1 MMAKTSI
8 PSLRLLVVM
17 SAVALLLA
25 LLISCQKTPEQLTA
39 PPSQH
44 ESLDDLSAIN
54 VSVSQNLDKVK
65 EVQKR
70 QTNGLLKIDN
80 VIGTGVTAFPE
91 GGYAIKI
98 MTQKAGM
105 ENSLPK
111 VLEGVPIIVANI
123 GKVNAHDVFTE
134 RYRPVECGVS
144 GGSYNYY
151 RSNQHGYIYDGG
163 TIGCVVQKAGKK
175 YFLSNNHVFAHA
187 NREPIGAP
195 VVQPGLIDVGGVQ
208 NPEDI
213 VANLSAFN
221 RILFGAL
228 RNTNVID
235 AAIAEIQPGIEFN
248 CAMISGYTPST
259 VVATAEIGMPVKKTG
274 RTTGLTFGEVTDV
287 NVTIVVNYGLD
298 GKARFDNQIGFTDI
312 ADSGDSGSLVVT
324 ESGNQPLGLEF
335 AGSDV
340 ASFGNPIQAVLDYFG
355 VQICG
360 D

>member
-1 MMAKTSI
+1 MKAKTSL
-8 PSLRLLVVM
+8 PSLKVLVAM
-17 SAVALLLA
+17 SAIVLLFAL
-25 LLISCQKTPEQLTA
+25 IVSCQKAPEQLTA
-39 PPSQH
+39 PPAQQ

-54 VSVSQNLDKVK
+54 LSVSQDINKVK

-70 QTNGLLKIDN
+70 QTDGLLKIDN
-80 VIGTGVTAFPE
+80 VIGTGITAFPD
-91 GGYAIKI
+91 GGYAIKV
-98 MTQKAGM
+98 MTQKAGL

-111 VLEGVPIIVANI
+111 VLEGVPVIVANI
-123 GKVNAHDVFTE
+123 GKVSAHDVFID

-144 GGSYNYY
+144 GGSFNYY
-151 RSNQHGYIYDGG
+151 RSNQRGYVYDGG
-163 TIGCVVQKAGKK
+163 TIGCVVQKSGKK

-187 NREPIGAP
+187 NREQIGAP

-208 NPEDI
+208 KTEDI

-221 RILFGAL
+221 TILFGAL

-235 AAIAEIQPGIEFN
+235 AAIAEIKPGIEFD
-248 CAMISGYTPST
+248 CAMISGYTAST
-259 VVATAEIGMPVKKTG
+259 VVATAEIGMAVKKTG

-312 ADSGDSGSLVVT
+312 AGPGDSGSLIVT

-340 ASFGNPIQAVLDYFG
+340 ASFGNPIQEVLDYFG

-360 D
+360 E